1 VLPLSS
7 QKHSG
12 PPYYILPV
20 ICRRAPY
27 NTPGLSTGTWRY
39 EEPAFT
45 SYNPNRSV
53 LDTKGFVLIR
63 RRISAVYFFNH
74 NPKFAQFRQN
84 LRYLDS
90 LFGCQLGYHK
100 TRRHL
105 QWPKTAAAAETRNA
119 EPKGGCYKRT
129 PLMEI
134 PLPPFEV
141 HNLPYTLDD
150 AAHVHGG
157 VSPLCWRFDNRTK
170 DYNNPWC
177 RSFGQAPSMGK
188 RTQSRTLGH
197 EPTTSGALLVPHAN
211 PHLFSYRSAS
221 MVLYSWC

>member
-1 VLPLSS
+1 MLPLSS

-150 AAHVHGG
+150 TAHVHGG
-157 VSPLCWRFDNRTK
+157 VSPL
-170 DYNNPWC
+170 
-177 RSFGQAPSMGK
+177 
-188 RTQSRTLGH
+188 
-197 EPTTSGALLVPHAN
+197 
-211 PHLFSYRSAS
+211 
-221 MVLYSWC
+221 